1 MNDKAYIIWLDI
13 LGFEKLAEEVA
24 EKHRVTSGKV
34 REDFVNL
41 INNRLDFLERKGI
54 IEKRAYRKEYDA
66 FVLFVRGLNNVF
78 RCIKMIS
85 NVKSPYKSIK
95 KVPVEIAVGLFRN
108 QIEFIESYDAYENE
122 AIKFLK
128 SYIIDDYRQYYKHK
142 YGYSP
147 KEGYILIT
155 EDVYNDLGENEK
167 RQCAY
172 FKGSKIN
179 FFKFS
184 LANEVFMSHHNLRGR
199 LDGIKEHCMR
209 KLPFIHSQGVFMSN
223 HNLGERLE
231 KIKEHCMRKLSF
243 IHSQGRF
250 RYYTDH
256 GPGHSEAVIKILDKL
271 TEGVELS
278 EYENFLLKCSAW
290 LHDIGM
296 LRREGGDIND
306 PEVCNRIREEH
317 HKRSAEYISK
327 HWREI
332 GLSDETEAAIIQ
344 WICYAH
350 SSKVDIED
358 KVPAGEN
365 VRTRLLAALLRLADA
380 LDCREDR
387 LPPEEYRRLPQIPQE
402 SLKEYWKH
410 EIVKKVEIKGSK
422 IYVEMLLKYKDHK
435 EKNVADK
442 VKEKIKKELNS
453 VRDVLERYNLH
464 FELDFNVI
472 EPPELEE
479 RPPIRTIEA
488 YKRVSNED
496 ELKKVVED
504 DRFLETPYK
513 KGFKTWE
520 EFKSTV
526 YNYYKFKE
534 PSEGQI
540 LAIYGDVGVGKTT
553 YMLLLV
559 ERIIKKGEEVIFL
572 NSYEYESSISQVE
585 HEYRKF
591 IVIDALGHLKADGN
605 VEEALKKKC
614 ERIVDF
620 AKRNRAKMIITM
632 RNPEKDILQRVVDDK
647 GFELILYEVKPKED
661 DMRKIIARY
670 IKYFN
675 VSIAGIPPDEAC
687 RMIESGRMSEVL
699 NKAMQLLIEK
709 SNNAPFYIR
718 HLMHEHRGGTLS
730 MEEIERLPKG
740 VENILM
746 DTIRKLLRGDEGDM
760 TFIKLLITIS
770 NLEIFSKFLYDAIY
784 ERIAQ
789 RNEAEEQKKAF
800 EKYLQS
806 EGWLYSLSQYWRDAI
821 NSAIEGRIE
830 DRELAKMFFEASS
843 DALKPDDVR
852 AVIREEI
859 EKAFDEGKIN
869 FYLIADAVLSAP
881 DIDMLFFAYDSFKK
895 AEQVEAPGKDIAR
908 FSLAALFFS
917 CGYALSKQ
925 KNFESSIKKYSISL
939 ELHEHADA
947 YNNRGLDYANLGKY
961 DKAIEDFNKAIELNP
976 DLAVAYYNRGNTYA
990 ELGEYDRAIKDYDKA
1005 IELNKDYTVAYNNR
1019 GFAYVGL
1026 GKYNR
1031 AIEDFNKAI
1040 KLNPDDAKAYYNR
1053 GLAYAE
1059 LGEHERAREDMLRA
1073 GNLFTNKRR
1082 IEDAIRVCEVI
1093 FKFNIREESERVI
1106 AGCILLLHS
1115 YILGR
1120 DSAND
1125 IKEKLN
1131 EKGYMDE
1138 EVLRNAIEQLE
1149 RREESK
1155 WLIHIFSALRNVYNR
1170 MRESRENHH

>member
-1 MNDKAYIIWLDI
+1 
-13 LGFEKLAEEVA
+13 
-24 EKHRVTSGKV
+24 
-34 REDFVNL
+34 
-41 INNRLDFLERKGI
+41 
-54 IEKRAYRKEYDA
+54 
-66 FVLFVRGLNNVF
+66 
-78 RCIKMIS
+78 
-85 NVKSPYKSIK
+85 
-95 KVPVEIAVGLFRN
+95 
-108 QIEFIESYDAYENE
+108 
-122 AIKFLK
+122 
-128 SYIIDDYRQYYKHK
+128 
-142 YGYSP
+142 
-147 KEGYILIT
+147 
-155 EDVYNDLGENEK
+155 
-167 RQCAY
+167 
-172 FKGSKIN
+172 
-179 FFKFS
+179 
-184 LANEVFMSHHNLRGR
+184 
-199 LDGIKEHCMR
+199 MR
-209 KLPFIHSQGVFMSN
+209 KLSYIHSQG
-223 HNLGERLE
+223 L
-231 KIKEHCMRKLSF
+231 
-243 IHSQGRF
+243 F

-271 TEGVELS
+271 TKGVELS
-278 EYENFLLKCSAW
+278 EYEKFLLKYGAW

-296 LRREGGDIND
+296 LMREGEDVYN
-306 PEVCNRIREEH
+306 PEVCNRIRKEH

-350 SSKVDIED
+350 SSKVDID
-358 KVPAGEN
+358 KVREETHIAGREEKI
-365 VRTRLLAALLRLADA
+365 RTRLLAALLRLADA

-387 LPPEEYRRLPQIPQE
+387 LPPEDYRRLPQIPQE

-410 EIVKKVEIKGSK
+410 EIVKKVEINRTRDMTR

-435 EKNVADK
+435 ENNVADK

-488 YKRVSNED
+488 YKRVRNED

-513 KGFKTWE
+513 KGFQTWE

-540 LAIYGDVGVGKTT
+540 LAIYGDIGVGKTT

-559 ERIIKKGEEVIFL
+559 ERIIERIERGEEKGEVIFL

-632 RNPEKDILQRVVDDK
+632 RNPEKDILKRVVDDK
-647 GFELILYEVKPKED
+647 GFELILYEVKPKAD
-661 DMRKIIARY
+661 DMRKIIAKY
-670 IKYFN
+670 IEYFN

-687 RMIESGRMSEVL
+687 RMIESGRMSKVL
-699 NKAMQLLIEK
+699 SRAMQLLIEK

-718 HLMHEHRGGTLS
+718 HLMHEHCNKTLS

-746 DTIRKLLRGDEGDM
+746 DTIRKLLRGDESDM
-760 TFIKLLITIS
+760 IFLKLLITIS
-770 NLEIFSKFLYDAIY
+770 KLRIFSKFLYDAIY
-784 ERIAQ
+784 ERIAKG
-789 RNEAEEQKKAF
+789 NEAREQKEALK
-800 EKYLQS
+800 KYMQS
-806 EGWLYSLSQYWRDAI
+806 YKWLYSLSQYWRDAI
-821 NSAIEGRIE
+821 NSAIEGGIE
-830 DRELAKMFFEASS
+830 DKELAEKFLEASLDLM
-843 DALKPDDVR
+843 DAK

-859 EKAFDEGKIN
+859 KKAFKEGKIDRRF
-869 FYLIADAVLSAP
+869 FYLIADAAENAP
-881 DIDMLFFAYDSFKK
+881 PDARMLLFAYNYFKK
-895 AEQVEAPGKDIAR
+895 AEHVEAPGKDIAR
-908 FSLAALFFS
+908 LSLAEHFFYLGNAL
-917 CGYALSKQ
+917 YVLK
-925 KNFESSIKKYSISL
+925 KFEDSIKAYSISL
-939 ELHEHADA
+939 ELNEH
-947 YNNRGLDYANLGKY
+947 
-961 DKAIEDFNKAIELNP
+961 
-976 DLAVAYYNRGNTYA
+976 AVAYYNRGNAYLELHEYAKAIKDFDKAIELSPNYAEAYNNRGVAYA
-990 ELGEYDRAIKDYDKA
+990 ELGEYKRAIKDYDKA
-1005 IELNKDYTVAYNNR
+1005 IELNPDDAEAYYNR
-1019 GFAYVGL
+1019 GIAYARL
-1026 GKYNR
+1026 GKYKR
-1031 AIEDFNKAI
+1031 AIEDYDRAI
-1040 KLNPDDAKAYYNR
+1040 ELNPNYAKAYIGR

-1059 LGEHERAREDMLRA
+1059 RGEYNKAIKDFDKAIELNHNLAEAYYNRGIAYAELGKYDRAREDMLRA

-1082 IEDAIRVCEVI
+1082 MEDAVRACEVI
-1093 FKFNIREESERVI
+1093 FDIGEESERVI
-1106 AGCILLLHS
+1106 AGYILLLHS
-1115 YILGR
+1115 YISR
-1120 DSAND
+1120 SDSAND
-1125 IKEKLN
+1125 IEEKLN

-1138 EVLRNAIEQLE
+1138 EVLRNAIEHLE
-1149 RREESK
+1149 RREESR
-1155 WLIHIFSALRNVYNR
+1155 WLLHVYNR

>member
-1 MNDKAYIIWLDI
+1 
-13 LGFEKLAEEVA
+13 
-24 EKHRVTSGKV
+24 
-34 REDFVNL
+34 
-41 INNRLDFLERKGI
+41 
-54 IEKRAYRKEYDA
+54 
-66 FVLFVRGLNNVF
+66 
-78 RCIKMIS
+78 
-85 NVKSPYKSIK
+85 
-95 KVPVEIAVGLFRN
+95 
-108 QIEFIESYDAYENE
+108 
-122 AIKFLK
+122 
-128 SYIIDDYRQYYKHK
+128 
-142 YGYSP
+142 
-147 KEGYILIT
+147 
-155 EDVYNDLGENEK
+155 
-167 RQCAY
+167 
-172 FKGSKIN
+172 
-179 FFKFS
+179 
-184 LANEVFMSHHNLRGR
+184 
-199 LDGIKEHCMR
+199 
-209 KLPFIHSQGVFMSN
+209 MSN

-231 KIKEHCMRKLSF
+231 KIKEHCMRKLPY

-387 LPPEEYRRLPQIPQE
+387 LPPEEYRRLPQIPRESQE
-402 SLKEYWKH
+402 EYWKH

-422 IYVEMLLKYKDHK
+422 IYVEILLKYKDHK

-453 VRDVLERYNLH
+453 VREVLERYNLH
-464 FELDFNVI
+464 FELDFNNDI

-488 YKRVSNED
+488 YKRVRNEN
-496 ELKKVVED
+496 ELKDVVKD
-504 DRFLETPYK
+504 DRFLETPYE

-526 YNYYKFKE
+526 YNYYEFKE

-540 LAIYGDVGVGKTT
+540 LAIYGDIGVGKTT

-559 ERIIKKGEEVIFL
+559 ERIIKRGEEVIFL

-585 HEYRKF
+585 HEYGKF

-632 RNPEKDILQRVVDDK
+632 RNPEKEILEEVLRRK
-647 GFELILYEVKPKED
+647 GFELIPYEVKPEAD
-661 DMRKIIARY
+661 DMRKIITRY

-675 VSIAGIPPDEAC
+675 VSIADIPPDEAC

-699 NKAMQLLIEK
+699 DKAIGLLVK
-709 SNNAPFYIR
+709 RSNNAPFYIR
-718 HLMHEHRGGTLS
+718 HLMHEHRNGTLS

-746 DTIRKLLRGDEGDM
+746 DTVRKLLRGDESDM

-770 NLEIFSKFLYDAIY
+770 KLRIFSKFLYDAIY

-789 RNEAEEQKKAF
+789 RNKAEEQKEMFK
-800 EKYLQS
+800 KYMQS
-806 EGWLYSLSQYWRDAI
+806 EGWLYSLSQYWLDAI

-830 DRELAKMFFEASS
+830 DRELAEKFLEASS
-843 DALKPDDVR
+843 DALKPEDVR
-852 AVIREEI
+852 TVIREEI
-859 EKAFDEGKIN
+859 EKAFNEGKIN
-869 FYLIADAVLSAP
+869 FYLIADAVQSAP
-881 DIDMLFFAYDSFKK
+881 DIDMLSFAYDSFKK
-895 AEQVEAPGKDIAR
+895 AEHVEAPGKDIAR
-908 FSLAALFFS
+908 LSLAAHFFYL
-917 CGYALSKQ
+917 GYALYEQ
-925 KNFESSIKKYSISL
+925 KNFENSIKAYSISL
-939 ELHEHADA
+939 ELNEHALA
-947 YNNRGLDYANLGKY
+947 YNNRG
-961 DKAIEDFNKAIELNP
+961 
-976 DLAVAYYNRGNTYA
+976 VAYA
-990 ELGEYDRAIKDYDKA
+990 KLGEH
-1005 IELNKDYTVAYNNR
+1005 
-1019 GFAYVGL
+1019 
-1026 GKYNR
+1026 NR

-1040 KLNPDDAKAYYNR
+1040 KLNPDDAEAYGNR

-1059 LGEHERAREDMLRA
+1059 LGEHDRAREDMLRA
-1073 GNLFTNKRR
+1073 GNLFTNKGR
-1082 IEDAIRVCEVI
+1082 IEDAIRACGVI
-1093 FKFNIREESERVI
+1093 FKLNIGEESERVI
-1106 AGCILLLHS
+1106 AGYILLLHS
-1115 YILGR
+1115 YISGS

-1125 IKEKLN
+1125 IEEKLN
-1131 EKGYMDE
+1131 EMGYMDE
-1138 EVLRNAIEQLE
+1138 EVLRNAIERLK

-1155 WLIHIFSALRNVYNR
+1155 WLIPNFLALLRVCR
-1170 MRESRENHH
+1170 MRERRENHH